1 MTERAAVTLS
11 LREIDA
17 MIANIEAGGGDAS
30 ELKKA
35 RAQVADSK
43 WLKKAEAAKP
53 LGEEEH
59 IADLRSK
66 SAIEHG
72 TDLECVVCHQ
82 KFDHL
87 ISGTCEDCF
96 RQWALTTKRR

>member
-1 MTERAAVTLS
+1 MERAAIRLS
-11 LREIDA
+11 LQEIDA
-17 MIANIEAGGGDAS
+17 MIADIEAGGGDAE

-35 RAQVADSK
+35 RAQVSDSK
-43 WLKKAEAAKP
+43 WLAKHAKP

-66 SAIEHG
+66 STIEHG
-72 TDLECVVCHQ
+72 TDLECMVCHR

-96 RQWALTTKRR
+96 RQWALTTRRR